1 MKRYIDWNDYY
12 TVYFRYSA
20 VIALLI
26 ANLAFLVMPREFIY
40 KAYQLKKE
48 TATIAEQLPPE
59 LEKLAEPPP
68 VERPKLPVAAET
80 PEEIEA
86 QTIEKTEFQEIVKKP
101 TETDIPVVPYWV
113 VEVKPQPISI
123 PKPPYP
129 DLAKQAGVEG
139 NVVVKALVDIDGKII
154 DAEILK
160 SSGNTSLDQAALSAA
175 REARF
180 SAAKQR
186 DQFVR
191 VWVSIPFKFSLT
203 SGK

>member
-1 MKRYIDWNDYY
+1 MKRVLDWDSYY
-12 TVYFRYSA
+12 TVYIRYSA
-20 VIALLI
+20 IIALLI
-26 ANLAFLVMPREFIY
+26 LNLVFFLLPREFIY
-40 KAYQLKKE
+40 QAYQLRRE
-48 TATIAEQLPPE
+48 TITIAEQLPPE

-68 VERPKLPVAAET
+68 VERPKLPVAAES

-86 QTIEKTEFQEIVKKP
+86 QTIERTEFQEIIKKP

-123 PKPPYP
+123 PKPSYP
-129 DLAKQAGVEG
+129 DLARQAGVEG
-139 NVVVKALVDIDGKII
+139 NVVVKALVDVDGTII

-160 SSGNTSLDQAALSAA
+160 SSGNNSLDQAALSAA
-175 REARF
+175 RDSRF

-191 VWVSIPFKFSLT
+191 VWVSIPFKFSLIG
-203 SGK
+203 GK